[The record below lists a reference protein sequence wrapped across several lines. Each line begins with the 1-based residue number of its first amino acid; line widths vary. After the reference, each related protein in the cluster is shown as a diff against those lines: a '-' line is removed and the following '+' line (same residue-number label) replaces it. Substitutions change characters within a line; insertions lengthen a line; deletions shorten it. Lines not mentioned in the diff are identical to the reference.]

1 MARDEPQHAEHDLP
15 QRTLN
20 PRAAMAIA
28 IGIVVGAG
36 IFRTPSLV
44 AGASASEAAMLGAWA
59 LGGLISIIGALCYA
73 ELAAAYPSTGGDYH
87 FLGRAYGPRVAFLY
101 AWARLAVIQTGSL
114 ALLAFVVGD
123 YANELLPLGSRGPAL
138 YAALTVAGV
147 TLVNWLGVREGTIAQ
162 AWLTVA
168 EVLGL
173 LVIVVAG
180 LLFAPE
186 PAAAAPS
193 TTETAFGLVMV
204 FVLLTFGGWNEAVYV
219 SGELKDAPRHIARV
233 LVLSLLTVTALYIA
247 VNAAYAA
254 ALGLG
259 GMAASDAVAADAMRR
274 VAGEPGAVFI
284 SLLVLLAALSSAN
297 ATAITGGR
305 TNYALGR
312 DVPAL
317 GFLGRWNA
325 KRGTPGNALLV
336 QGAAAL
342 LLVLAGAFA
351 RDGFQLAVE
360 YSAPIFWFFFLLVGI
375 ALFVLRTREPDRPRP
390 FRVPLYPLLPALF
403 CATNAWLLY
412 SSLAYT
418 GRGALVG
425 VAVLVIGGLL
435 LLFLRPRS
443 TAALEFDR

>member
-1 MARDEPQHAEHDLP
+1 
-15 QRTLN
+15 
-20 PRAAMAIA
+20 
-28 IGIVVGAG
+28 
-36 IFRTPSLV
+36 
-44 AGASASEAAMLGAWA
+44 
-59 LGGLISIIGALCYA
+59 
-73 ELAAAYPSTGGDYH
+73 
-87 FLGRAYGPRVAFLY
+87 
-101 AWARLAVIQTGSL
+101 VIQTGSL